1 MWILAYGL
9 GQLLIGLLLG
19 FERGPVGLGM
29 SLIVAVPVVIWGIT
43 RRHRMVL
50 RVDAEGIHG
59 ASGDLL
65 SDWSGTGVAWIGPGR
80 RFQQHHH
87 PLCLMDRRGN
97 TLIVWTDAAIAFQPS
112 DQVHPHIARQYA
124 AAYGASPDEIAA
136 APRRF
141 TDRPVYTPT
150 TMELKRLQRWLRD
163 RDAVADPD

>member
-59 ASGDLL
+59 ASGDPL

-112 DQVHPHIARQYA
+112 DQLSSPHRTSICGCLRGEPGRDRRRA
-124 AAYGASPDEIAA
+124 
-136 APRRF
+136 RRF